1 MLKELQG
8 KLRKSVHPGIE
19 CYERRSHIVLEGAV
33 DMYDQV
39 IRAGYLAAKD
49 EYKGVVNNLKVTNLE
64 DKSIRIPDLRDNE
77 LNNRHCDVLVIGGGI
92 IGCAVLR
99 WLSRYEL
106 DILLVDKES
115 DIAMH
120 QSSRNDGMVHPGFAP
135 KPGSNKAIFNVKGN
149 RMFEKMANDLEV
161 PFKRVGTYMLFE
173 HYYYALIKE
182 LFFRRAEH
190 NNMGAI
196 EFLLKDEIMKR
207 QPYVSDKVK
216 CGIYMPTTAVCPPY
230 EMTVALAENAVLNGA
245 KISLETY
252 VSKMEKDGNKIMKVV
267 TNRGEIYPKAVI
279 NCAGV
284 SADFIAALADD
295 RFFTIHPR
303 KGQIAILDKNKSDR
317 LDCVLSIVDLKTMQ
331 SRTKGGGLV
340 KTVEGNI
347 VVGPSA
353 YEQPYKEDYSTT
365 KEDMD
370 EVLQKNLSY
379 IKGLSKSDVIT
390 YTAGTRAA
398 TYKEDFIIEKSE
410 YVSNLIHIAGIQSPG
425 YASSPAIAEK
435 ACEMAVDILKS
446 SMNVKEKEKYDPH
459 RKSIPR
465 LDKFPKDI
473 RSDMIRQ
480 NKDYGHIICRCEHIS
495 KGEIIDAIHSP
506 IPAVTLDAIKRRTR
520 AGMGRCQGGFCTPL
534 IMEIIK
540 EQTSLK
546 MEDISKKG
554 KKSFVIYKSTRL
566 NAGKND
572 D

>member
-1 MLKELQG
+1 MIKELQS
-8 KLRKSVHPGIE
+8 KLKKSVHQGIE
-19 CYERRSHIVLEGAV
+19 CEEKRKHIVLEGVV
-33 DMYDQV
+33 DSYDEI
-39 IRAGYLAAKD
+39 IRAGYLAARD
-49 EYKGVVNNLKVTNLE
+49 EYKGVVNRLKVDGLE
-64 DKSIRIPDLRDNE
+64 DKSIRIPTLSDHQFKDDP
-77 LNNRHCDVLVIGGGI
+77 CDVLVIGGGI
-92 IGCAVLR
+92 IGCAIIR
-99 WLSRYEL
+99 WLSKYNL

-135 KPGSNKAIFNVKGN
+135 KPGSNKAVYNVKGN
-149 RMFEKMANDLEV
+149 QMFEKMAGDLEV

-190 NNMGAI
+190 NNMGTI
-196 EFLLKDEIMKR
+196 EFLFKDEILKR
-207 QPYVSDKVK
+207 EPFVTDKVK

-245 KISLETY
+245 RVSLETY
-252 VSKMEKDGNKIMKVV
+252 VYKMQKDKDKIMKVY
-267 TNRGEIYPKAVI
+267 TNRGEIIPKVVI
-279 NCAGV
+279 NCAGL
-284 SADFIAALADD
+284 SADFIAELADD

-303 KGQIAILDKNKSDR
+303 KGQIAILDKNKADR
-317 LDCVLSIVDLKTMQ
+317 LDCVLSIIDLKTMK

-370 EVLQKNLSY
+370 ELLEKNLSY
-379 IKGLSKSDVIT
+379 IKGLSRSDVIT
-390 YTAGTRAA
+390 YTAGNRAA
-398 TYKEDFIIEKSE
+398 TYKEDFIIEKSD

-435 ACEMAVDILKS
+435 ACEYALEILK
-446 SMNVKEKEKYDPH
+446 EKMKITDNERYDPH

-465 LDKFPKDI
+465 LDKFPKDM
-473 RSDMIRQ
+473 RSDMIMKNR
-480 NKDYGHIICRCEHIS
+480 DYGHIICRCEHIS

-520 AGMGRCQGGFCTPL
+520 GGMGRCQGGFCTPL

-540 EQTSLK
+540 EETDLK
-546 MEDISKKG
+546 MEEISKKG
-554 KKSFVIYKSTRL
+554 KQSHILYQSTRVK
-566 NAGKND
+566 AGRND